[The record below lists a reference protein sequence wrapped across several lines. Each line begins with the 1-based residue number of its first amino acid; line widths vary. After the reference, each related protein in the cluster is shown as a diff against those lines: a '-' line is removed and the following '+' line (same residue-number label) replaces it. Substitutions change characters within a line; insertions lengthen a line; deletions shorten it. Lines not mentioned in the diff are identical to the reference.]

1 MARELPYVETTWTDL
16 QEWGRDLARTLNH
29 VLDGRNN
36 ARGEVTLTANA
47 TTTTVTDR
55 TVHPESRIL
64 LEPTTANAAAALGTT
79 YATAHGNGSFML
91 THDNNAQ
98 SDRVFRYAV
107 SG

>member
-1 MARELPYVETTWTDL
+1 MARELPYVPTTWTDL
-16 QEWGRDLARTLNH
+16 EGWGRDLARTVNY

-36 ARGEVTLTANA
+36 ARGEVTLRANQ

-79 YATAHGNGSFML
+79 YATAHGNGTFEL
-91 THDNNAQ
+91 THASNAQ
-98 SDRVFRYAV
+98 GDRVFRYLV